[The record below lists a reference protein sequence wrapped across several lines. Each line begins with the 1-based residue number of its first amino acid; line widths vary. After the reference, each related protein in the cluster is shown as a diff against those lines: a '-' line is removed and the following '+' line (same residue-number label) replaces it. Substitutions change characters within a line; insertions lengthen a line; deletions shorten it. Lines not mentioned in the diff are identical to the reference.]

1 MIECERTTKET
12 SVTLRLDA
20 EGCESVV
27 DIPCGFLRHML
38 ELFAFHAGI
47 GLSVA
52 ATGDVDVDY
61 HHLTEDIGILLG
73 KAFERAR
80 TERTRR
86 RYGWCAL
93 PMDGSLVL
101 SAVDFSGRGQFEWRG
116 EFPAERCGDFDLELI
131 PEFWKAVCREG
142 GITFHAQAMACD
154 NAHHL
159 AEALFKGAGRAF
171 RQALE
176 PADEVQST
184 KGTLA

>member
-1 MIECERTTKET
+1 MIESERTTKET
-12 SVTLRLDA
+12 SVSLRLD
-20 EGCESVV
+20 V
-27 DIPCGFLRHML
+27 DGGERRIDLPCGFLRPML

-47 GLSVA
+47 GLDVA

-61 HHLTEDIGILLG
+61 HHLAEDVGILLG
-73 KAFERAR
+73 KAFEQAR
-80 TERTRR
+80 SGRTLQ

-101 SAVDFSGRGQFEWRG
+101 AAVDFSGRGQFEWHG

-131 PEFWKAVCREG
+131 PEFWRAVCREG
-142 GITFHAQAMACD
+142 RITFHARALACD

-171 RQALE
+171 RQALA
-176 PADEVQST
+176 PADELQST